1 MPPLVCVRARAPPRA
16 PSLTPVFCAAQ
27 IDLDNDEV
35 RIYLTSSQEVFQ
47 QDDSGSAGG
56 ASVDFEQRR
65 NHRTQLIIS
74 TNDINNDGGYDT
86 TTAATAKSAF
96 AHVETTLWAGDP
108 YGVGCVLDGLKGNVA
123 DVEQRCDGA
132 EQQQKH

>member
-1 MPPLVCVRARAPPRA
+1 M
-16 PSLTPVFCAAQ
+16 
-27 IDLDNDEV
+27 
-35 RIYLTSSQEVFQ
+35 FQ
-47 QDDSGSAGG
+47 QDDSGTGNS

-96 AHVETTLWAGDP
+96 AHVETTIWANDP
-108 YGVGCVLDGLKGNVA
+108 YGVGLSDGDPTNDA
-123 DVEQRCDGA
+123 DDSNIALPLGPLPYV
-132 EQQQKH
+132 